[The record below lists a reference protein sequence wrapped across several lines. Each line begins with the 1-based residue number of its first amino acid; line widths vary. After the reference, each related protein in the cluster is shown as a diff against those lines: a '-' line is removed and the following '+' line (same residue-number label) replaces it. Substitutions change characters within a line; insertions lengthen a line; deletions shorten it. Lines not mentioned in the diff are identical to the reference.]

1 MQRQDVMRAGK
12 RKLMLTQTIVG
23 QSESCKGQM
32 SFAQFAKAVDT
43 VNKTTANPDALIEG
57 QPEGHCPM
65 PDRSLVLPYMAKF

>member
-1 MQRQDVMRAGK
+1 
-12 RKLMLTQTIVG
+12 
-23 QSESCKGQM
+23 M